1 MDLMTSDQSSD
12 LMKGI
17 VYELSVNT
25 RLHDEYVHGFTV
37 VTPAHFNHPGETLW
51 FPWWYSNP
59 VAWWPAS
66 DVSSYLLLW
75 EFVT

>member
-37 VTPAHFNHPGETLW
+37 VTPFMLSKTSLGKLKIREQGENWLI
-51 FPWWYSNP
+51 
-59 VAWWPAS
+59 
-66 DVSSYLLLW
+66 
-75 EFVT
+75 